1 MNTINRSRLMQR
13 LNPKPQKVPK
23 VFKARRIARS
33 LLSLIFLKLIFA
45 VMFIILFSSGMNKNS
60 FQN

>member
-1 MNTINRSRLMQR
+1 MQR

-45 VMFIILFSSGMNKNS
+45 IMFIILFSSGMNKNS
-60 FQN
+60 SQN